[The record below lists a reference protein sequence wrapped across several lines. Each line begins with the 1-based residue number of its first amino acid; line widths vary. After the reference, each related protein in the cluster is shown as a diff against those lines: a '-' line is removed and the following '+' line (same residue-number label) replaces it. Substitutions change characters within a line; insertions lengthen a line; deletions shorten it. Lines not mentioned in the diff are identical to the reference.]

1 MIAFIKIVVAAIV
14 AVEVF
19 AVAAVSGLIGMA
31 AYYGYLKC
39 H

>member
-1 MIAFIKIVVAAIV
+1 MITFIKIVVAAIV

-19 AVAAVSGLIGMA
+19 AVAAVAGLIDMA

>member
-1 MIAFIKIVVAAIV
+1 MITFIKIVVDAIV

-19 AVAAVSGLIGMA
+19 AVAAGLIGMA

>member
-1 MIAFIKIVVAAIV
+1 MITFIKIIVAAIV

-19 AVAAVSGLIGMA
+19 AVAVVAGLVGMA

-39 H
+39 L